1 MRTIHLLNWD
11 LKSIEEMLPLIKEQG
26 FDSIQINPMQPFK
39 EENDFH
45 WYMSYQPLGFR
56 IGNMFG
62 TKEDLKRLCQKANEM
77 GIGIIVDVICN
88 HMANKSDKEALI
100 PHETVDK
107 ELLDRKDFWKPR
119 IMMKDGDD
127 RYDATHHLI
136 GLPGLDLSNPDL
148 KKIVFRYLDELRECG
163 VKGYRFDAAK
173 HIGLPP
179 EGVTFFPE
187 VKEYIDKY
195 DMVAYGEFLGGDKA
209 WRDEFAQYLPIL
221 SSFSCTNSED
231 KERMVFFE
239 SHDTFLNNDGHST
252 RNITTNQLIRMYPLL
267 TALHENTIIYV
278 RPKNAPYH
286 PFKRDTGVMEAPKYT
301 FELDIL
307 TSPDIKAANEQNK
320 DIELEKSS
328 GKVLSKTRKITA

>member
-11 LKSIEEMLPLIKEQG
+11 LKSIEEILPQIKAQG

-39 EENDFH
+39 TLNEFH

-62 TKEDLKRLCQKANEM
+62 TKEDLKRLCQKANAM

-88 HMANKSDKEALI
+88 HTANKSDEEPLI
-100 PHETVDK
+100 PYEGVDK
-107 ELLDRKDFWKPR
+107 ELLSRPDFWKPR
-119 IMMKDGDD
+119 IMMKNGDD
-127 RYDATHHLI
+127 RKDATQHLI
-136 GLPGLDLSNPDL
+136 GLPGLDLRNPDL
-148 KKIVFRYLDELRECG
+148 KKIVFRYLDELRQCG

-173 HIGLPP
+173 HIGLPK

-187 VKEYIDKY
+187 VKKYIDKY
-195 DMVAYGEFLGGDKA
+195 DMVAYGEFLGGDKE
-209 WRDEFAQYLPIL
+209 WRDEFAEYIPIL

-252 RNITTNQLIRMYPLL
+252 RNITTKQLIRMYPLL
-267 TALHENTIIYV
+267 TALHENTIVYV
-278 RPKNAPYH
+278 RPEKAPYN
-286 PFKRDTGVMEAPKYT
+286 PFKRDIGVMESPKYA
-301 FELDIL
+301 FENDIL
-307 TSPDIKAANEQNK
+307 TSNTIREANNQEK
-320 DIELEKSS
+320 EKELVKTNN
-328 GKVLSKTRKITA
+328 KVLTKIR